1 MKTVKK
7 IAIGIAVG
15 LLAIVLV
22 VAISFIAF
30 VNLVK
35 NGSMPGVN
43 PISREGSQR
52 VIVIEE
58 ELRNMGFLVTQEY
71 LATIVN
77 DEEDHNEIFGQSIV
91 GTSRRVI
98 FSYDVEVSA
107 GINFEQITVTVDEDG
122 KQILVMLPY
131 AEIYGIP
138 SIDTDS
144 FEKYLDEAGIFTS
157 GFDIEDHNDMIED
170 IQDQAV
176 DRAIEVGIIDR
187 ANENAR
193 ELVNNL
199 VYGMLQGI
207 EGYEDYSIVVTTVE
221 PELSDVSNGK

>member
-1 MKTVKK
+1 MEVPLIVHK
-7 IAIGIAVG
+7 ILEHGE
-15 LLAIVLV
+15 LADGEF
-22 VAISFIAF
+22 SF
-30 VNLVK
+30 
-35 NGSMPGVN
+35 
-43 PISREGSQR
+43 
-52 VIVIEE
+52 
-58 ELRNMGFLVTQEY
+58 ELRNSRMLFPLT
-71 LATIVN
+71 ARN
-77 DEEDHNEIFGQSIV
+77 DSVDTNEFIM
-91 GTSRRVI
+91 
-98 FSYDVEVSA
+98 
-107 GINFEQITVTVDEDG
+107 DEDG

-199 VYGMLQGI
+199 VSGMLQGM

-221 PELSDVSNGK
+221 PELSAVSNGK